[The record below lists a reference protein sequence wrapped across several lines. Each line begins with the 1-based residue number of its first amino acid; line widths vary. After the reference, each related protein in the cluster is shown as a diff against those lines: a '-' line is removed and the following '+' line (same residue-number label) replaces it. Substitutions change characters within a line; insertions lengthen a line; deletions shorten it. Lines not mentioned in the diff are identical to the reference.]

1 MKVMADKILHKRVQK
16 SEKMPSQATADR
28 GNVFSSVKIL
38 ALVLGL
44 IAMLVYANTLSNGFV
59 LDDDDVIVKNT
70 ITAKGTSAIPE
81 LFSTPYRAG
90 SLQNSNDYYRPLS
103 LATFAIERDVF
114 GLEPAPYHLVNIL
127 LFAGCVILL
136 FLFLLSLLGL
146 QQSTVAFICSLLF
159 ALHPIHTE
167 VVANVKSRDEL
178 LCFFFA
184 FLSVNLF
191 LRYVEQHKPAF
202 LLFGSVCYFLSLL
215 SKETSITFVAII
227 PVIFLL
233 YRDVAGKSR
242 IAVIAATVMPVI
254 VFLFIRH
261 AVLAAHNIS
270 NTGSAEFIENPLV
283 LQGLSVESRIA
294 TAILICG
301 YYIKFIVFPYPLV
314 CDYSYNS
321 ISLTHF
327 SDPFVILS
335 LAVYVTLIVV
345 SVARLFKNKKD
356 PYAFGILFYLVN
368 ITLFTN
374 LFFLLAVGERFTFF
388 GSVGFCLILA
398 LLIVKLTKSNAAIS
412 LLKQRRLLYSLAPF
426 CLVYALVTINR
437 NADWKDNYTLFTADV
452 QKQPDNCRLN
462 YFIGYELESVIRP
475 AEPDI
480 SKQAEEKAMAIG
492 YFRKGIAIYPSFAD
506 AYANIG
512 YIYFHDR
519 QMDSAEI
526 YDQLALKYQ
535 PVFPNVVNNLAEI
548 YFGQKKFDKAIDLYT
563 DAIQKSPHAIE
574 LYANLSTCLG
584 SVGRYDSA
592 IYYAKA
598 GLLVDAGY
606 KKLYENI
613 ALCYKLT
620 NRLDSAGK
628 YAGLAQ

>member
-1 MKVMADKILHKRVQK
+1 MADKMPQK
-16 SEKMPSQATADR
+16 NVPKLEKIPSQAKP
-28 GNVFSSVKIL
+28 GGKNVFSSVKIP
-38 ALVLGL
+38 ALILGL
-44 IAMLVYANTLSNGFV
+44 IAMLVYANTLYNGFV

-70 ITAKGTSAIPE
+70 ITAKGTSSILE
-81 LFSTPYRAG
+81 LLSTPYRAG

-103 LATFAIERDVF
+103 LITFAIEGDVF
-114 GLEPAPYHLVNIL
+114 GLEPAHYHFVNIL

-136 FLFLLSLLGL
+136 FFFFVRLLGW
-146 QQSTVAFICSLLF
+146 QQSTVAFICCLLF

-184 FLSVNLF
+184 FSCVNLF
-191 LRYVEQHKPAF
+191 LRYVQDQKPV
-202 LLFGSVCYFLSLL
+202 LLLIGSICYFLSLL
-215 SKETSITFVAII
+215 SKETSISFVGII
-227 PVIFLL
+227 PIIFFL
-233 YRDVAGKSR
+233 YREIAGKSK
-242 IAVIAATVMPVI
+242 IAVMAATLIPVI

-261 AVLAAHNIS
+261 AVLASHGIS

-283 LQGLSVESRIA
+283 LQGLSAESRIA
-294 TAILICG
+294 TAVLIGG
-301 YYIKFIVFPYPLV
+301 YYVKFILFPYPLV

-321 ISLTHF
+321 IPLTHF
-327 SDPFVILS
+327 SDPLVLLS
-335 LAVYVTLIVV
+335 LIVYVGLIAV
-345 SVARLFKNKKD
+345 SIARLFKNKKD
-356 PYAFGILFYLVN
+356 PYAFGILFYLIN

-398 LLIVKLTKSNAAIS
+398 LLIVKLTKSNIEIG
-412 LLKQRRLLYSLAPF
+412 LLKQPKLLYSVMPF
-426 CLVYALVTINR
+426 CIVYTLATINR

-452 QKQPDNCRLN
+452 QKQPNNCRLN
-462 YFIGYELESVIRP
+462 YFVGYELESVIRP

-480 SKQAEEKAMAIG
+480 SKQAEEKAMAIS

-512 YIYFHDR
+512 YIYFRDR

-548 YFGQKKFDKAIDLYT
+548 YFGQKIFDKAIDLYV
-563 DAIQKSPHAIE
+563 DAIQKSPQATE

-598 GLLVDAGY
+598 GLLVDPGY

-620 NRLDSAGK
+620 NRSDSAGK
-628 YAGLAQ
+628 YADLAQRY